1 MHMTTIYDRLKSDHD
16 RQRDLLA
23 RLAETSGDSNTRR
36 ELWTTFY
43 YDIGAHAAA
52 EEEAFYAPLME
63 NSKGQPKA
71 RHSVSEHHEVD
82 EMIQDIEGMD
92 FSSPGWLA
100 RFKTMRERYEHH
112 IDEEENEIFETA
124 RKVLGADSSGEIA
137 ATFDTRKKKERSLVD
152 AKAEAE
158 LEE

>member
-1 MHMTTIYDRLKSDHD
+1 MTSIYERLKSDHD
-16 RQRDLLA
+16 RQRDMLA
-23 RLAETSGDSNTRR
+23 SLAETSGDSAERR
-36 ELWTTFY
+36 KLWKTFY

-63 NSKGQPKA
+63 DSKGQPKA

-82 EMIQDIEGMD
+82 EMIQDIEAMD
-92 FSSPGWLA
+92 FSSPGWLT

-112 IDEEENEIFETA
+112 MKEEENEIFETA
-124 RKVLGADSSGEIA
+124 RKVLGADSSGEMA
-137 ATFDTRKKKERSLVD
+137 DKFDTRKKKERGLVD

>member
-1 MHMTTIYDRLKSDHD
+1 MTTIYDRLKSDHD

-23 RLAETSGDSNTRR
+23 SIASTSGDSAERR
-36 ELWTTFY
+36 KLWKTFY

-63 NSKGQPKA
+63 DSKGQPKA

-82 EMIQDIEGMD
+82 EMIQDVHDMD

-112 IDEEENEIFETA
+112 MKEEEAEIFTTA
-124 RKVLGADSSGEIA
+124 RKVLGADSSGKIA
-137 ATFDTRKKKERSLVD
+137 AQFDTRKKKERGLVD
-152 AKAEAE
+152 AKAAAE
-158 LEE
+158 LED